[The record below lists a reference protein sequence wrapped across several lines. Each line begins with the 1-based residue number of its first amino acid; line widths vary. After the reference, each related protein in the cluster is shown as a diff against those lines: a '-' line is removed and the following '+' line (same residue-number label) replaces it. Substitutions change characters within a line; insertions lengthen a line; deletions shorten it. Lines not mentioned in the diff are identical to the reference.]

1 MKNKVKFIQVEKEK
15 SMLDYLLQEHLI
27 STDHES
33 PDDGSERVTLCG
45 HSQLQEGSYKP
56 LSII

>member
-1 MKNKVKFIQVEKEK
+1 M
-15 SMLDYLLQEHLI
+15 LQEHLI

-33 PDDGSERVTLCG
+33 PYDGSERVTFCG

>member
-1 MKNKVKFIQVEKEK
+1 M
-15 SMLDYLLQEHLI
+15 LQEHLI

-33 PDDGSERVTLCG
+33 PYDGSERVTFCG
-45 HSQLQEGSYKP
+45 HSQVQEGPYKP